1 MTDAPVPPFTVRY
14 VAGLAA
20 HSTPDGAPEY
30 SVIRLCEADAGG
42 AQIARPT
49 VVLDGLTEAQAE
61 HLWMQ
66 LGRALGKT
74 ETFPDVLAQIDG
86 AAHWKALRAALDR
99 HREHEGVEVEVH
111 DARRAPDPEPGGWM
125 DVREFLPGA
134 YR

>member
-1 MTDAPVPPFTVRY
+1 MTDAPVPDFTVRY

-20 HSTPDGAPEY
+20 PEPDGEAQY
-30 SVIRLCEADAGG
+30 SVIRLCEAADGSRV
-42 AQIARPT
+42 ARPT
-49 VVLDGLTEAQAE
+49 VVLDGLTAAQAE

-66 LGRALGKT
+66 LGRALGKR

-86 AAHWKALRAALDR
+86 DAHWKALRAALDR

-125 DVREFLPGA
+125 DVREFLPEA